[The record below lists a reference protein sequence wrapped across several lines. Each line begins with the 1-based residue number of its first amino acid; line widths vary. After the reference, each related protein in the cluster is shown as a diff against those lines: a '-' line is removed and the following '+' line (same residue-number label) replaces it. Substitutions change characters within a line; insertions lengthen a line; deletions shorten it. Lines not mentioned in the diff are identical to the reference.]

1 MRKLVFLSIFLFLLI
16 TPQAHAAS
24 SYVLPYPGI
33 MPGNKLFIVS
43 EIGDELK
50 GMFSFGDFSRF
61 KYNLSQSDKYLV
73 QSKTLF
79 EYGQYPKAVEALRK
93 SNSYFKLLNL
103 NLRSAQNNN
112 KDITEK
118 TAIFNNA
125 SLKHVEVLEK
135 LDEDLPSTYVWQD
148 EKEAPYTINL
158 DSEIKKGIKSRI
170 QK

>member
-1 MRKLVFLSIFLFLLI
+1 MRKFVFLSISLFLLI
-16 TPQAHAAS
+16 IPQAHAAS

-33 MPGNKLFIVS
+33 MPGSKLFIVS

-50 GMFSFGDFSRF
+50 GMLSFGDFSRF

-79 EYGQYPKAVEALRK
+79 EYGQYPKAVDALRK
-93 SNSYFKLLNL
+93 SNMYFKMLNSNLL
-103 NLRSAQNNN
+103 SAQNNS
-112 KDITEK
+112 KDIGEK

-125 SLKHVEVLEK
+125 SLKHMEVLQK
-135 LDEDLPSTYVWQD
+135 LDKDLPGTYVWQD
-148 EKEAPYTINL
+148 EKADPYTINL
-158 DSEIKKGIKSRI
+158 DGEIKNGIDSRT